1 MLVKDPLKLVGNAVF
16 CHFYLVI
23 AIATTRCCSGVERIP
38 EHIPVFTFVSPRV
51 NSLMFER
58 SSVFP
63 RQELR

>member
-1 MLVKDPLKLVGNAVF
+1 MLMKVPLKLVGNAVF
-16 CHFYLVI
+16 CHFNLVV

-38 EHIPVFTFVSPRV
+38 EHIPVVIFVSFRV

-63 RQELR
+63 RQDLC